1 MRAKPLR
8 PSFYCLVNCERS
20 YPVNGKY
27 IIYKV
32 VPDSNNELN
41 DNVYYRYFS
50 KDDWYLADK
59 PYNEVFPDFIKGRG
73 HTIIAESNCLSDLE
87 SLRDSLQELI
97 G

>member
-41 DNVYYRYFS
+41 DNPLNIY
-50 KDDWYLADK
+50 
-59 PYNEVFPDFIKGRG
+59 
-73 HTIIAESNCLSDLE
+73 
-87 SLRDSLQELI
+87 
-97 G
+97 